1 MQPTTSVID
10 ISFENAQQVL
20 IEGSMNLPVV
30 VHFWSPSS
38 PQCEPLFS
46 LLQQIHQQTGAS
58 FTLARVNM
66 DELAPLA
73 QQLGVAQAPAVVIL
87 KEGRPVDG
95 FADIPSPE
103 QVTETIVRHL
113 PAPEDQLLA
122 KAKELLAEDQ
132 SVEAL
137 NVIREAHNLAP
148 QRNDII
154 LVLIRALLNN
164 QIADEAETLL
174 NGLPLEDQQA
184 DFHELKSQLELLK
197 AAAESPEIKA
207 LESKLNTAD
216 DSAEL
221 RLSLAIQYS
230 QAGRNQEALELLL
243 AILQKDLEC
252 LDGQIKKNFLDM
264 LATLNGDPLSSQY
277 RRKYFSLLY

>member
-113 PAPEDQLLA
+113 PAPEEQLLA

-148 QRNDII
+148 LRNDII

>member
-113 PAPEDQLLA
+113 PAPEEQLLA

-174 NGLPLEDQQA
+174 NSLPLEDQQA

-277 RRKYFSLLY
+277 RRKYFSILY

>member
-113 PAPEDQLLA
+113 PAPEEQLLA

-137 NVIREAHNLAP
+137 NVIREAHSLAP

-184 DFHELKSQLELLK
+184 DFHELKSQFELLK